1 MRILAVDVG
10 TGTQD
15 ILLFDS
21 AQPIENAFQLIMPS
35 PTQIAAGRIRRA
47 TEASRAVALN
57 GTIAGGGP
65 CHWALEDHLRARL
78 LAYATH
84 EAAMTFDDDL
94 KAVLRMGVTLVSD
107 DEIARLDA
115 DHVTLRDLDLG
126 AIRTALAAFDVSGDF
141 DGLALGCL
149 DHGAAPPGYSD
160 RLFRFEHLRRVVEAR
175 NDLRAFACLPEDVP
189 SYLTRALSV
198 LSSVDVDAP
207 VVFLDTGPAAAL
219 GALQDPAVGER
230 DEQIV
235 LNLGNMHTLCFHLR
249 GTQIVSLYEHH
260 TGEITA
266 AQLEDFTERLI
277 AGTLLHED
285 VFDSKGHGVY
295 YAGPQNPEP
304 RSQNRSA
311 HPEPVE
317 GPAVTSTEPAE
328 VVLRPLIAVTGP
340 QCGKLRGS
348 SLAPYFAVP
357 HGDMMVSGCFGLLWA
372 FAEKRPE
379 FAGEILPAL
388 GVPRSS

>member
-47 TEASRAVALN
+47 TKAGRAVAIS
-57 GTIAGGGP
+57 GAIAGGGP
-65 CHWALEDHLRARL
+65 CHWALEDHLRAGL
-78 LAYATH
+78 PAYATH
-84 EAAMTFDDDL
+84 DAAMTFDDDL
-94 KAVLRMGVTLVSD
+94 DAVQRMGVTLVSD
-107 DEIARLDA
+107 DESARLDA
-115 DHVTLRDLDLG
+115 DHVTLRDLDLA
-126 AIRTALAAFDVSGDF
+126 AIRTALAAFDVSSDF

-175 NDLRAFACLPEDVP
+175 NDLRAFACLPEEVP
-189 SYLTRALSV
+189 DYLTRARSV
-198 LSSVDVDAP
+198 LATVDVDAP

-230 DEQIV
+230 PEQVV
-235 LNLGNMHTLCFHLR
+235 LNLGNMHALCFHLR

-260 TGEITA
+260 TGELTA
-266 AQLEDFTERLI
+266 AQIEDFTRRLL
-277 AGTLLHED
+277 AGALPHEA
-285 VFDSKGHGVY
+285 VFNTKGHGVY
-295 YAGPQNPEP
+295 YAQSVGAQHPTPTDRP
-304 RSQNRSA
+304 RIRRAAPSVA
-311 HPEPVE
+311 
-317 GPAVTSTEPAE
+317 
-328 VVLRPLIAVTGP
+328 PLIAVTGP
-340 QCGKLRGS
+340 QRGKLRGS
-348 SLAPYFAVP
+348 TLNPYFAVP

-379 FAGEILPAL
+379 VAAEILPAL
-388 GVPRSS
+388 NLPRR